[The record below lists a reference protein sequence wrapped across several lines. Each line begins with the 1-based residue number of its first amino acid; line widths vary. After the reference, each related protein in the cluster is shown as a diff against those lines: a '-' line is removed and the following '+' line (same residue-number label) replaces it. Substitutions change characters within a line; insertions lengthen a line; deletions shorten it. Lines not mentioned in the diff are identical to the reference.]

1 MFWVGAGFS
10 IVVGL
15 IRLCFPESHQFIEAK
30 KAGHKKVSAGAFW
43 AETKAMLKLEW
54 RKNIHRARANQLL
67 TSLQAWLSTASFS

>member
-30 KAGHKKVSAGAFW
+30 KAGKENPTPGVFW
-43 AETKAMLKLEW
+43 TEVKSMLQKEW
-54 RKNIHRARANQLL
+54 RKCCTELEMML
-67 TSLQAWLSTASFS
+67 Y